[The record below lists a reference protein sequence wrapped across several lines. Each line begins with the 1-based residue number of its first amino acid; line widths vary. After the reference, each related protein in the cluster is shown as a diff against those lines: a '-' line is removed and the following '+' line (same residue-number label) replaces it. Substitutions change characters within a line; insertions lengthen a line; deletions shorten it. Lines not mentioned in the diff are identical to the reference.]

1 MAAYGLKLTRRGETY
16 DVRPQERRRDLVIA
30 AIATA
35 YTIFLLYAGGMKF
48 IVLSAVLY
56 APGTALYFWARR
68 EQGKPVF
75 TGASDWIIFILAV
88 IGAVVG
94 IYWLATGYIT
104 I

>member
-1 MAAYGLKLTRRGETY
+1 M
-16 DVRPQERRRDLVIA
+16 
-30 AIATA
+30 
-35 YTIFLLYAGGMKF
+35 
-48 IVLSAVLY
+48 LSAVLY
-56 APGTALYFWARR
+56 APGTVLYFWARR

-94 IYWLATGYIT
+94 IYGLATGYIT

>member
-1 MAAYGLKLTRRGETY
+1 MIARRLRV
-16 DVRPQERRRDLVIA
+16 DHKA
-30 AIATA
+30 
-35 YTIFLLYAGGMKF
+35 
-48 IVLSAVLY
+48 AVLY

>member
-1 MAAYGLKLTRRGETY
+1 M
-16 DVRPQERRRDLVIA
+16 
-30 AIATA
+30 
-35 YTIFLLYAGGMKF
+35 
-48 IVLSAVLY
+48 LSAVLY

-75 TGASDWIIFILAV
+75 TNVWDWVIFILAV

-94 IYWLATGYIT
+94 IWWLATGYIT